1 MLISEIISL
10 AENLEPIALIG
21 VGGIGKTSVAL
32 TVLHHNRIKE
42 RFGSSRRFIR
52 CDQFPASR
60 SHFLARLSKVIG
72 AGIESPEDL
81 ASLRPHLSSREMILF
96 LDNAES
102 ILDPQG
108 TDAQDIYSIVDELSR
123 FNNICLGITSRIF
136 TVPPH
141 CKRPTISTLS
151 MESALDIFYAIYN
164 NGGRSNV
171 VNDLVKRLDF
181 HPLSITLLATT
192 ASHNTWSYDR
202 LAKEWDTHH
211 AQVLR
216 TDFNESLAAT
226 IELSL
231 ASPTFRKLS
240 PDARELLGIVAFFPQ
255 GVDENNLDWL
265 FPTIPDRRNTFDKFC
280 VLSLT
285 SRTNNFITMLA
296 PIRDYLCPKDP
307 QSSPLLC
314 ETKDRY
320 CSRLRDGVAPGK
332 PGFAEMRWIVSE
344 DVNAEH
350 LLSVFISIDV
360 DEGVTLSTC
369 PRFID
374 HLYWHKPRQTLL
386 KSQIEALPDDHDSKS
401 RCLLELARLSQSL
414 GNFAEQKRLLS
425 HALKLEREKGDEDQV
440 GQVLVWLSEANRY
453 LGLFEEG
460 IRQGREALEIYERL
474 DDVVEQGNCLSDLA
488 FTLFEDGQLDAA
500 EGAASRAI
508 DLLPETG
515 EDFLVCKSHRFLGDI
530 YSSKGERGKAIH
542 HYEVALGIA
551 SSFNWPD
558 QLFFIHDRL
567 ARLSLNE
574 GEFDDARAHIEQ
586 AKLHVAEDEYLL
598 GRAADIQA
606 QIWHKQGRLEEAASD
621 ASRAIEIYEKLGAGK
636 DLEECKGLVSKIEL
650 AMRSRLA
657 AGEPDPNREFLG
669 NNLAPYTC

>member
-202 LAKEWDTHH
+202 LAKEWDAHH

-296 PIRDYLCPKDP
+296 PIRDYLCPQDP

-425 HALKLEREKGDEDQV
+425 HALKLERDKGDEHQV
-440 GQVLVWLSEANRY
+440 GQVLVWLSEANRD

-530 YSSKGERGKAIH
+530 YSSKGEGGKAIH

-558 QLFFIHDRL
+558 QLFFIHGRL

-657 AGEPDPNREFLG
+657 TGEPDPNREFLG